1 MRKVLLNRIIGMLC
15 VGLLLALAGS
25 IFAQTPI
32 PAKYNG
38 LVSNQELQ
46 KSENDAVNVPFEDGH
61 VFAAVG
67 NGQVQHYDAA
77 GNLLEVLNSNL
88 GGFTTGMATDSA
100 GNLYVTNFSLALV
113 SRFTGPGV
121 PHNHTVHFNTDPAS
135 SVESILFDRQGNI
148 YVGQADGTR
157 DILKFDAAGNLLQRY
172 DVATEDRGSDWI
184 DLAADQQTMYYTS
197 EGNTV
202 KRFDVA
208 NNVQLSDFSTAL
220 PGSIAYALRLLPE
233 GGMLVADT
241 EVIVRLDSTGSV
253 VQAYDAPGEDTW
265 FALNLDPDGTSFWS
279 GNFGTSNFY
288 KFDIQT
294 GALLAGPFNTG
305 TGAFTLFGLAVFGE
319 IAVGQNNRPT
329 CQVQPAGP
337 FFINENQPL
346 AFTVSGTD
354 PDAGDEITL
363 AVANL
368 PAGATMTPG
377 LPLPGP
383 NTGVSSVFNWTPT
396 TGQGGTYQLVYTVT
410 DTSNASDTCTVQIT
424 VNSTPVVQANPAGP
438 FVVQVNQP
446 LTFDVLASDPDL
458 TDMITLSVIDLP
470 AGATMNPPLPLPGLG
485 SGISSVFDWT
495 PAANQAGNYLVTYSV
510 TDGSASSQTT
520 VSITVEANDP
530 PLCQITPAGPFTVL
544 VGELLTFNV
553 SASDP
558 NPLDTITLS
567 VSGLPSGAVMNPA
580 LPLPGPASGISS
592 DFSWT
597 PAPGQE
603 GSYQVLYTV
612 VDNGGLQ
619 DTCSAQITVLP
630 AAVNHPP
637 VCQVAPPGPFTI
649 EVGELLAFTVLGSD
663 PDSMDAITLSVSSLP
678 SGAVMNP
685 ALPLPGPASGISSDF
700 SWTPAPGQEGSYQV
714 LYTVE
719 DNGGLQDTCSAQ
731 ITVLPAAVNHPPVC
745 QVSLAGPVIIE
756 EGDPLSFTVSASDP
770 DSVDTITLSVN
781 ALPAGATMTPPL
793 PFSGPAGGIASVFD
807 WTPASGQS
815 GNYTISYMVL
825 DDQGA
830 SSTCNVEITVNAPV
844 VDTISPSCAVT
855 GGSAGPPATLEI
867 TIQDDESGLAQIN
880 VLIANNASINIP
892 PFTVGTNDPVVVVA
906 TKLDQ
911 SQTSMVLLQAFD
923 VAGNSIIC
931 DPVYQRIST
940 MIPEGYALKQNFP
953 NPFNPET
960 RIDFDVPSGNGGAVN
975 VSIKVYDITGR
986 EVKSLLERNMQP
998 GQYSVEWDAT
1008 NNSGATVAGG
1018 IYLYRMVAGDFVAT
1032 RKMIL
1037 LK

>member
-1 MRKVLLNRIIGMLC
+1 MRKVLLNRVIGMLSA
-15 VGLLLALAGS
+15 GLLLALAGS

-32 PAKYNG
+32 PAKYNR

-121 PHNHTVHFNTDPAS
+121 PHNHTVHFNTDPGS

-184 DLAADQQTMYYTS
+184 DLAADQQTMFYTS

-208 NNVQLSDFSTAL
+208 NNVQLSDFSTTL
-220 PGSIAYALRLLPE
+220 PGSIAYALRLLPG

-253 VQAYDAPGEDTW
+253 IQAYDAPGEDTW

-346 AFTVSGTD
+346 TFTVSGTD
-354 PDAGDEITL
+354 PDPGDEITL
-363 AVANL
+363 AVASL

-383 NTGVSSVFNWTPT
+383 NTGVSSVFNWTPAP
-396 TGQGGTYQLVYTVT
+396 GQGGTYQLVYTVT

-446 LTFDVLASDPDL
+446 LTFEVLASDPDL

-470 AGATMNPPLPLPGLG
+470 VGATMNPPLPLPGLG

-510 TDGSASSQTT
+510 TDGSAASQTT

-530 PLCQITPAGPFTVL
+530 PVCQITPAGPFTVL

-567 VSGLPSGAVMNPA
+567 VNGLPSGATMNPA

-630 AAVNHPP
+630 AAANQPP
-637 VCQVAPPGPFTI
+637 VCQVTAAGPFTI
-649 EVGELLAFTVLGSD
+649 D
-663 PDSMDAITLSVSSLP
+663 
-678 SGAVMNP
+678 
-685 ALPLPGPASGISSDF
+685 
-700 SWTPAPGQEGSYQV
+700 
-714 LYTVE
+714 
-719 DNGGLQDTCSAQ
+719 
-731 ITVLPAAVNHPPVC
+731 
-745 QVSLAGPVIIE
+745 

-770 DSVDTITLSVN
+770 DSADTITLSVN
-781 ALPAGATMTPPL
+781 GLPAGATMTPPL
-793 PFSGPAGGIASVFD
+793 PFSGPASGISSVFD
-807 WTPASGQS
+807 WTPASGQA
-815 GNYTISYMVL
+815 GNYLISYMVF

-830 SSTCNVEITVNAPV
+830 SSTCNVEITVNAPA
-844 VDTISPSCAVT
+844 VDTLSPSCAVT
-855 GGSAGPPATLEI
+855 GGTPGPPATLEI

-880 VLIANNASINIP
+880 VLIANNVSINIP

-953 NPFNPET
+953 NPFNPGT

>member
-1 MRKVLLNRIIGMLC
+1 MRKVLLNRVIGMLSA
-15 VGLLLALAGS
+15 GLLLALAGS

-32 PAKYNG
+32 PAKYNR

-121 PHNHTVHFNTDPAS
+121 PHNHTVHFNTDPGS

-184 DLAADQQTMYYTS
+184 DLAADQQTMFYTS

-208 NNVQLSDFSTAL
+208 NNVQLSDFSTTL
-220 PGSIAYALRLLPE
+220 PGSIAYALRLLPG

-253 VQAYDAPGEDTW
+253 IQAYDAPGEDTW

-346 AFTVSGTD
+346 TFTVSGTD
-354 PDAGDEITL
+354 PDPGDEITL
-363 AVANL
+363 AVASL

-383 NTGVSSVFNWTPT
+383 NTGVSSVFNWTPAP
-396 TGQGGTYQLVYTVT
+396 GQGGTYQLVYTVT
-410 DTSNASDTCTVQIT
+410 DTSNASDTCTVQII

-446 LTFDVLASDPDL
+446 LTFEVLASDPDL

-470 AGATMNPPLPLPGLG
+470 VGATMNPPLPLPGLG

-510 TDGSASSQTT
+510 TDGSAASQTT

-530 PLCQITPAGPFTVL
+530 PVCQITPAGPFTVL

-567 VSGLPSGAVMNPA
+567 VNGLPSGATMNPA

-612 VDNGGLQ
+612 LDNG
-619 DTCSAQITVLP
+619 
-630 AAVNHPP
+630 
-637 VCQVAPPGPFTI
+637 
-649 EVGELLAFTVLGSD
+649 
-663 PDSMDAITLSVSSLP
+663 
-678 SGAVMNP
+678 
-685 ALPLPGPASGISSDF
+685 
-700 SWTPAPGQEGSYQV
+700 
-714 LYTVE
+714 
-719 DNGGLQDTCSAQ
+719 
-731 ITVLPAAVNHPPVC
+731 
-745 QVSLAGPVIIE
+745 
-756 EGDPLSFTVSASDP
+756 
-770 DSVDTITLSVN
+770 
-781 ALPAGATMTPPL
+781 
-793 PFSGPAGGIASVFD
+793 
-807 WTPASGQS
+807 
-815 GNYTISYMVL
+815 
-825 DDQGA
+825 
-830 SSTCNVEITVNAPV
+830 EI
-844 VDTISPSCAVT
+844 
-855 GGSAGPPATLEI
+855 
-867 TIQDDESGLAQIN
+867 
-880 VLIANNASINIP
+880 
-892 PFTVGTNDPVVVVA
+892 
-906 TKLDQ
+906 
-911 SQTSMVLLQAFD
+911 
-923 VAGNSIIC
+923 
-931 DPVYQRIST
+931 
-940 MIPEGYALKQNFP
+940 
-953 NPFNPET
+953 
-960 RIDFDVPSGNGGAVN
+960 
-975 VSIKVYDITGR
+975 GR
-986 EVKSLLERNMQP
+986 AH
-998 GQYSVEWDAT
+998 D
-1008 NNSGATVAGG
+1008 
-1018 IYLYRMVAGDFVAT
+1018 
-1032 RKMIL
+1032 
-1037 LK
+1037 

>member
-1 MRKVLLNRIIGMLC
+1 MRKVLLNRVIGMLC
-15 VGLLLALAGS
+15 VGLLLALMGS

-38 LVSNQELQ
+38 LVNNPEPQ
-46 KSENDAVNVPFEDGH
+46 KSEHDVVNVPFEDGH

-121 PHNHTVHFNTDPAS
+121 PHNHTVHFNTDPGS

-208 NNVQLSDFSTAL
+208 NNVQLSDFSTTL
-220 PGSIAYALRLLPE
+220 PGSIAYALRLLPG

-294 GALLAGPFNTG
+294 GALLVGPVNTG
-305 TGAFTLFGLAVFGE
+305 TGAFTLFGLSVFGE

-346 AFTVSGTD
+346 TFTVSGAD

-363 AVANL
+363 AAANL

-383 NTGVSSVFNWTPT
+383 NTGVSSVFNWTPAP
-396 TGQGGTYQLVYTVT
+396 GQGGTYQLVYTVT
-410 DTSNASDTCTVQIT
+410 DTSNAADTCTVQIT

-446 LTFDVLASDPDL
+446 LTFDVLANDPDI
-458 TDMITLSVIDLP
+458 TDVITLSVIDLP
-470 AGATMNPPLPLPGLG
+470 VGAAMNPPLPFTGLG
-485 SGISSVFDWT
+485 SGISSTFDWT
-495 PAANQAGNYLVTYSV
+495 PAANQVGNYLVTYSV
-510 TDGSASSQTT
+510 TDGSATSQTT
-520 VSITVEANDP
+520 VSITVAANDP
-530 PLCQITPAGPFTVL
+530 PVCQITPPGPFTL
-544 VGELLTFNV
+544 EVGQSLAFIV

-558 NPLDTITLS
+558 NPLDIITLS

-580 LPLPGPASGISS
+580 LPFSGPASGISS

-612 VDNGGLQ
+612 L
-619 DTCSAQITVLP
+619 
-630 AAVNHPP
+630 
-637 VCQVAPPGPFTI
+637 
-649 EVGELLAFTVLGSD
+649 
-663 PDSMDAITLSVSSLP
+663 
-678 SGAVMNP
+678 
-685 ALPLPGPASGISSDF
+685 
-700 SWTPAPGQEGSYQV
+700 
-714 LYTVE
+714 

-781 ALPAGATMTPPL
+781 ALPAGATMNPPL
-793 PFSGPAGGIASVFD
+793 PFSGPASGISSVFN
-807 WTPASGQS
+807 WTPASGQA

-830 SSTCNVEITVNAPV
+830 SSTCNVEITVNAPM
-844 VDTISPSCAVT
+844 VDTLSPSCAVT

-880 VLIANNASINIP
+880 VLISNNVSINIP

-940 MIPEGYALKQNFP
+940 MIPEGFALKQNFP
-953 NPFNPET
+953 NPFNPGT
-960 RIDFDVPSGNGGAVN
+960 RIDFDVPSGNGGAVS

-986 EVKSLLERNMQP
+986 EVKSLLERSLQP

-1008 NNSGATVAGG
+1008 NNSGAIVAGG